1 MHALNL
7 PQFEYQIKH
16 ISDIPHIWDII
27 RKKYVQVTPE
37 EWVRQHFIHYLINE
51 NAYPKGLISCE
62 KGLEVNTLK
71 KRSDILVYNRAM
83 KPFLLIECKS
93 ADIKIDQKVF
103 QQAAMYN
110 KKIGAP
116 NVCVTNGLKTFCF
129 SISEENKIE
138 ILNQIPPAQ

>member
-37 EWVRQHFIHYLINE
+37 EWVRQHFVHYLIKDNG
-51 NAYPKGLISCE
+51 YPKGLISCE

-71 KRSDILVYNRAM
+71 KRSDILVYNRQM
-83 KPFLLIECKS
+83 EPYLLVECKS
-93 ADIKIDQKVF
+93 VDIKIDQKVF

-116 NVCVTNGLKTFCF
+116 HVCVTNGLKTFCF

-138 ILNQIPPAQ
+138 ILNQIPQL